1 MMPPRRALLALPALL
16 LADQAAGQD
25 AEWVDAWEAVLRR
38 HVNARGQVD
47 FAGIATAPDPLAE
60 VVAAVGRYAPPDGA
74 AAALAHHI
82 NAYNALAMFGIVL
95 RGIPTALSFTGRFGF
110 FANTNVRVAGRNTT
124 LKSYEDD
131 VIRRLGEER
140 VHFALNCMVR
150 GCPRLPREAFRAAR
164 LEAQLAAAARE
175 FCESPYQVRPNPP
188 DRSVQVSQIFEFF
201 TGDFVPAKAPSLLA
215 YINLWRRE
223 KFPADWRVHF
233 FPYDWTVNR
242 QPGRG
247 DAPG

>member
-1 MMPPRRALLALPALL
+1 MLAAPALL
-16 LADQAAGQD
+16 LARRASAQD
-25 AEWVDAWEAVLRR
+25 AAWVDQWEAALRR
-38 HVNARGQVD
+38 HVNTRGQVD
-47 FAGIATAPDPLAE
+47 FAGIAAAPDPRAE
-60 VVAAVGRYAPPDGA
+60 VVATVGRYAPPPDA

-95 RGIPTALSFTGRFGF
+95 RGIPQSLSFAGRFGF
-110 FANTNVRVAGRNTT
+110 FANTTIVVAGRRTT

-140 VHFALNCMVR
+140 VHFTLNCMMR

-164 LEAQLAAAARE
+164 LETQLAAATRE

-201 TGDFVPAKAPSLLA
+201 TDDFVPAKAPSIVA
-215 YINLWRRE
+215 YLNLWRRE
-223 KFPADWRVHF
+223 KLPSDWRVRF

-242 QPGRG
+242 QTRGG
-247 DAPG
+247 DAPE

>member
-1 MMPPRRALLALPALL
+1 MKRRLFLAAPALL
-16 LADQAAGQD
+16 LARPGAAQD
-25 AEWVDAWEAVLRR
+25 AAWFDQWEAVLRR

-47 FAGIATAPDPLAE
+47 FAGIAAAPDALAE
-60 VVAAVGRYAPPDGA
+60 VVATVGRFGPPAGPT
-74 AAALAHHI
+74 AALAHHI
-82 NAYNALAMFGIVL
+82 NAYNALAMYGIVL
-95 RGIPTALSFTGRFGF
+95 RGIPQALSFTGRFGF
-110 FANTNVRVAGRNTT
+110 FVNTTVIVAGQRTS

-131 VIRRLGEER
+131 VIRRIGEER

-175 FCESPYQVRPNPP
+175 FCESPYHVRPNPP

-215 YINLWRRE
+215 YLNLWRRE

-242 QPGRG
+242 QAGG
-247 DAPG
+247 DASG

>member
-1 MMPPRRALLALPALL
+1 MKRRILLAAPALL
-16 LADQAAGQD
+16 LAWPAAAQD
-25 AEWVDAWEAVLRR
+25 AAWFDQWEAVLRR

-47 FAGIATAPDPLAE
+47 FAGIAAAPDALAE
-60 VVAAVGRYAPPDGA
+60 VVATVSRFGPPAGP

-82 NAYNALAMFGIVL
+82 NAYNALAMYGIVL
-95 RGIPTALSFTGRFGF
+95 RGIPQALRFTGRFGF
-110 FANTNVRVAGRNTT
+110 FVNTTVIVAGQRTS

-175 FCESPYQVRPNPP
+175 FCESPYHVRPNPP

-201 TGDFVPAKAPSLLA
+201 TGDFVPTKAPSLLA
-215 YINLWRRE
+215 YLNLWRRE

-242 QPGRG
+242 QAGG
-247 DAPG
+247 DASG

>member
-1 MMPPRRALLALPALL
+1 MRRRAALVAPALL
-16 LADQAAGQD
+16 LLARPAAAVD
-25 AEWVDAWEAVLRR
+25 AAWVDQWEAVLRR

-47 FAGIATAPDPLAE
+47 FAGIAAAPDPLAE
-60 VVAAVGRYAPPDGA
+60 VVAAVGRYAPPAEA

-95 RGIPTALSFTGRFGF
+95 RGIPQSLNFAGRFGF
-110 FANTNVRVAGRNTT
+110 FANTTITVAGRRTT

-175 FCESPYQVRPNPP
+175 FCESPSQVRPNPP

-201 TGDFVPAKAPSLLA
+201 TGDFVPAKAPSLVA
-215 YINLWRRE
+215 YLNLWRRE

-242 QPGRG
+242 QSGG

>member
-1 MMPPRRALLALPALL
+1 MKRRLFLAAPALL
-16 LADQAAGQD
+16 LARPAAAQD
-25 AEWVDAWEAVLRR
+25 AAWFDQWEAVLRR

-47 FAGIATAPDPLAE
+47 FAGIAAAPDALAE
-60 VVAAVGRYAPPDGA
+60 VVATVGRFGPPAGPA
-74 AAALAHHI
+74 ASLAHHI
-82 NAYNALAMFGIVL
+82 NAYNALAMYGIVL
-95 RGIPTALSFTGRFGF
+95 RGIPQALSFTGRFGF
-110 FANTNVRVAGRNTT
+110 FVNTTVIVAGQRTS
-124 LKSYEDD
+124 LKSYED
-131 VIRRLGEER
+131 GEER

-175 FCESPYQVRPNPP
+175 FCESPYHVRPNPP

-215 YINLWRRE
+215 YLNLWRRE

-242 QPGRG
+242 QAGG